1 MSMNVRHALAA
12 MAVAAAVAVAPVAT
26 AAELKIG
33 FVDYQKLL
41 AESPQARVANTAL
54 EGEFAS
60 RQKDIV
66 AQQKAL
72 KDKADKLQR
81 DSAVMSEAERS
92 KAERELRDG
101 ERDLSRRINEFQ
113 EDVNVRRNEEFGKV
127 NRALVQEVQA
137 YARAN
142 GYDLVLSE
150 GVVFRSDSLDITAQV
165 VAALKAKSP
174 TAGAAARPAPPAAT
188 PPPPPKK

>member
-41 AESPQARVANTAL
+41 AESPQARAANTAL

-127 NRALVQEVQA
+127 NRSLVQEVQA
-137 YARAN
+137 YARGN

-174 TAGAAARPAPPAAT
+174 AAGAAARPAPPAAT
-188 PPPPPKK
+188 PPPPKK